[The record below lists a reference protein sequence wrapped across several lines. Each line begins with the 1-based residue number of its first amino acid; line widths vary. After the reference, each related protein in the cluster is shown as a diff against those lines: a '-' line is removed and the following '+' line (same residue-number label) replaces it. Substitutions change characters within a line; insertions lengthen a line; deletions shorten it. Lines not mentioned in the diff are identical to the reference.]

1 MTLNVAAEQ
10 FGKVAVLLGGRS
22 AERPVSLKSGQ
33 AVYNALISEGVDA
46 HLFDPAEQP
55 LQQLKE
61 QGFDRAFIALHGRGG
76 EDGVM
81 QGALEWLGMPYTGS
95 RVLGSALAMDKIRT
109 KQIWQ
114 SMNLP
119 TAGYHIISE
128 SLDEADAADI
138 LSALSGAVIV
148 KPACEGSS
156 IGMAKATTAAQLSE
170 AVSEALKFDPQV
182 LVERWIEGEE
192 FTIAIVGDEVL
203 PVVRMQ
209 TPHEFYDYEA
219 KYQSKTTQYFC
230 PCGLSEQDEKALQV
244 YAKEAFKAVGAEG
257 WGRVDAMR
265 DDHGQWHLLEV
276 NTVPGMTEK
285 SLVPMA
291 AKAKGIG
298 FSELVLRILAAAK
311 I

>member
-1 MTLNVAAEQ
+1 MTPELDAKQ
-10 FGKVAVLLGGRS
+10 FGKVAVLLGGSS

-33 AVYNALISEGVDA
+33 AVYNALLSEGVDA
-46 HLFDPAEQP
+46 HLFDPSEQP
-55 LQQLKE
+55 LAQLKE
-61 QGFDRAFIALHGRGG
+61 QDFDRVFIALHGRGG

-81 QGALEWLGMPYTGS
+81 QGALEWLGLPYTGS

-119 TAGYHIISE
+119 TAGYQIISE
-128 SLDEADAADI
+128 PLDEAEAADI

-170 AVSEALKFDPQV
+170 AVAEALKFDPQV
-182 LVERWIEGEE
+182 LIERWIEGDE
-192 FTIAIVGDEVL
+192 FTVAIVGDDVL
-203 PVVRMQ
+203 PVVQMK
-209 TPHEFYDYEA
+209 TPHEFYDYDA
-219 KYQSKTTQYFC
+219 KYQSQSTQYFC
-230 PCGLSEQDEKALQV
+230 PCGLPEQDEKALQV
-244 YAKEAFKAVGAEG
+244 YAKEAFAAVGAEG

-291 AKAKGIG
+291 AKAKGIS
-298 FSELVLRILAAAK
+298 FSQLVMRILAAAK
-311 I
+311 V